1 MMIFREK
8 VVVLQPKKHNV
19 MGQIN
24 IIEILVFALAIAI
37 FIVMGLSRRYMK
49 LRQKAQMNMM
59 FTSITHEM
67 LTPLTILS
75 ASVEHL
81 REKEPKYK
89 AQYALMEINIQRSV
103 RLLQQVL
110 ETTKAQ
116 EGRLRLRV
124 SNGDVMAYIRNTA
137 RMIIPLMAQK
147 RLHFSIKCQP
157 ESMMGWID
165 TDKLDKIIFNLLS
178 NSAKYTTG
186 ENGLI
191 ELNVRTNTHYD
202 RVIIEVRDNGSG
214 IPKSRQKHLFELFYD
229 GEYRRFNTMGTG
241 LGLALTRELVFLNNG
256 NISFESEE
264 DKGTTF
270 TVVLPINKES
280 FEDAQI
286 DEGHEVDINKPLS
299 AVLDVDADDPLFDKD
314 FMLTDKIG
322 RIESETPMKSAI
334 FEDSGDDDAY
344 KILVVEDNVE
354 LLMMMKHLLSRKYH
368 VVTAQNGKEAVEEI
382 EKTELDLIISDVM
395 MPVMD
400 GYELVKYVKK
410 SSDYRHLPVILLT
423 AKVQETDKMKALTVG
438 ADEYM
443 SKPFKIKELQ
453 LRIDNLIENRQR
465 ISREFRQQTIED
477 VRSKSV
483 TMPSQ
488 EKEFLD
494 KAIACVHNHLDD
506 SDYDRESFASDMG
519 MSSSSLYNKLRAVTG
534 MNATSFIRDI
544 RMKEACRL
552 VKATPGIRV
561 SDLAYKVGYKDP
573 KYFATTFK
581 KEFGMQPS
589 EYIES
594 IANQQ
599 AS

>member
-1 MMIFREK
+1 
-8 VVVLQPKKHNV
+8 

-37 FIVMGLSRRYMK
+37 LVVMRLNQRNTK
-49 LRQKAQMNMM
+49 LRQRAQMSMM
-59 FTSITHEM
+59 FTSLTHEL

-75 ASVEHL
+75 ASIENL
-81 REKEPKYK
+81 RDKEPKYK

-103 RLLQQVL
+103 RLLQQIL
-110 ETTKAQ
+110 ETHKSQ

-137 RMIIPLMAQK
+137 RTIIPLMAQK
-147 RLHFSIKCQP
+147 HLHFSIKCQP

-191 ELNVRTNTHYD
+191 ELNVRTSDHYD
-202 RVIIEVRDNGSG
+202 KVIVEVKDNGSG
-214 IPKSRQKHLFELFYD
+214 IPKSRQKHLFELFFD

-241 LGLALTRELVFLNNG
+241 LGLSLTRELVFLNNG
-256 NISFESEE
+256 NISFESEVG
-264 DKGTTF
+264 KGTTF

-280 FEDAQI
+280 FDSSQI
-286 DEGHEVDINKPLS
+286 DEDNKVDINKPIS

-314 FMLTDKIG
+314 FVLTDKIDKN
-322 RIESETPMKSAI
+322 ESSTPMESAN

-368 VVTAQNGKEAVEEI
+368 VVTAQNGKEAVAEI

-400 GYELVKYVKK
+400 GYELVNYVKK
-410 SSDYRHLPVILLT
+410 SSDYRHLPIILLM

-483 TMPSQ
+483 SMPSQ

-552 VKATPGIRV
+552 VKSTPGIRV

-589 EYIES
+589 EYIEN
-594 IANQQ
+594 IANLQ

>member
-1 MMIFREK
+1 
-8 VVVLQPKKHNV
+8 

-37 FIVMGLSRRYMK
+37 LVVMRLNQRNTK
-49 LRQKAQMNMM
+49 LRQRAQMSMM
-59 FTSITHEM
+59 FTSLTHEL

-75 ASVEHL
+75 ASIENL
-81 REKEPKYK
+81 RDKEPKYK

-103 RLLQQVL
+103 RLLQQIL
-110 ETTKAQ
+110 ETHKSQ

-137 RMIIPLMAQK
+137 RTIIPLMAQK
-147 RLHFSIKCQP
+147 HLHFSIKCQP

-191 ELNVRTNTHYD
+191 ELNVRTSDHYD
-202 RVIIEVRDNGSG
+202 KVIVEVKDNGSG
-214 IPKSRQKHLFELFYD
+214 IPKSRQKHLFELFFD

-241 LGLALTRELVFLNNG
+241 LGLSLTRELVFLNNG
-256 NISFESEE
+256 NISFESEVG
-264 DKGTTF
+264 KGTTF

-280 FEDAQI
+280 FDSSQI
-286 DEGHEVDINKPLS
+286 DEDNKVDINKPIS

-314 FMLTDKIG
+314 FVLTDKIDKN
-322 RIESETPMKSAI
+322 ESSTPMESAN

-368 VVTAQNGKEAVEEI
+368 VVTAQNGKEAVAEI

-400 GYELVKYVKK
+400 GYELVNYVKK
-410 SSDYRHLPVILLT
+410 SSDYRHLPIILLT

-483 TMPSQ
+483 SMPSQ

-552 VKATPGIRV
+552 VKSTPGIRV

-589 EYIES
+589 EYIEN
-594 IANQQ
+594 IANLQ

>member
-1 MMIFREK
+1 
-8 VVVLQPKKHNV
+8 

-37 FIVMGLSRRYMK
+37 LVVMRLNQRNTK
-49 LRQKAQMNMM
+49 LRQRAQMSMM
-59 FTSITHEM
+59 FTSLTHEL

-75 ASVEHL
+75 ASIENL
-81 REKEPKYK
+81 RDKEPKYK

-103 RLLQQVL
+103 RLLQQIL
-110 ETTKAQ
+110 ETHKSQ

-137 RMIIPLMAQK
+137 RTIIPLMAQK
-147 RLHFSIKCQP
+147 HLHFSIKCQP

-191 ELNVRTNTHYD
+191 ELNVRTSDHFD
-202 RVIIEVRDNGSG
+202 KVIVEVKDNGSG
-214 IPKSRQKHLFELFYD
+214 IPKSRQKHLFELFFD

-241 LGLALTRELVFLNNG
+241 LGLSLTRELVFLNNG
-256 NISFESEE
+256 NISFESEVG
-264 DKGTTF
+264 KGTTF

-280 FEDAQI
+280 FDSSQI
-286 DEGHEVDINKPLS
+286 DEDNKVDINKPIS

-314 FMLTDKIG
+314 FVLTDKIDKN
-322 RIESETPMKSAI
+322 ESSTPMESAN

-368 VVTAQNGKEAVEEI
+368 VVTAQNGKEAVAEI

-400 GYELVKYVKK
+400 GYELVNYVKK
-410 SSDYRHLPVILLT
+410 SSDYRHLPIILLT

-483 TMPSQ
+483 SMPSQ

-552 VKATPGIRV
+552 VKSTPGIRV

-589 EYIES
+589 EYIEN
-594 IANQQ
+594 IANLQ

>member
-1 MMIFREK
+1 
-8 VVVLQPKKHNV
+8 

-37 FIVMGLSRRYMK
+37 LVVMRLNQRNTK
-49 LRQKAQMNMM
+49 LRQRAQMSMM
-59 FTSITHEM
+59 FTSLTHEL

-75 ASVEHL
+75 ASIENL
-81 REKEPKYK
+81 RDKEPKYK

-103 RLLQQVL
+103 RLLQQIL
-110 ETTKAQ
+110 ETHKSQ

-137 RMIIPLMAQK
+137 RTIIPLMAQK
-147 RLHFSIKCQP
+147 HLHFSIKCQP

-191 ELNVRTNTHYD
+191 ELNVRTSDHYD
-202 RVIIEVRDNGSG
+202 KVIVEVKDNGSG
-214 IPKSRQKHLFELFYD
+214 IPKSRQKHLFELFFD

-241 LGLALTRELVFLNNG
+241 LGLSLTRELVFLNNG
-256 NISFESEE
+256 NISFESEVG
-264 DKGTTF
+264 KGTTF

-280 FEDAQI
+280 FDSSQI
-286 DEGHEVDINKPLS
+286 DEDNKVDINKPIS

-314 FMLTDKIG
+314 FVLTDKIDKN
-322 RIESETPMKSAI
+322 ESSTPMESAN

-368 VVTAQNGKEAVEEI
+368 VVTAQNGKEAVAEI

-400 GYELVKYVKK
+400 GYELVNYVKK
-410 SSDYRHLPVILLT
+410 SSDYRRLPIILLT

-483 TMPSQ
+483 SMPSQ

-534 MNATSFIRDI
+534 MNTTSFIRDI

-552 VKATPGIRV
+552 VKSTPGIRV

-589 EYIES
+589 EYIEN